1 MFNSSLIQD
10 LSFGHEPI
18 FHTLPLQSL
27 LVVVIT
33 WVTLIEH
40 LLYVRHFLEVKICVL
55 THSNCQ
61 PKM

>member
-10 LSFGHEPI
+10 LSFDHEPI
-18 FHTLPLQSL
+18 FYILQLLSL

-40 LLYVRHFLEVKICVL
+40 LLYVRHCLGVKICVL
-55 THSNCQ
+55 TRSNCQ

>member
-10 LSFGHEPI
+10 VSFDHEPI
-18 FHTLPLQSL
+18 FHMLQLLSL

-40 LLYVRHFLEVKICVL
+40 LLYVRHFFGSENNVY
-55 THSNCQ
+55 
-61 PKM
+61 